1 MNEGKKYI
9 PGLETDFKIAK
20 DEVEAVTIPNQ
31 ADSTATD
38 VAGLKNDFNALLKRF
53 RDAGF
58 MK

>member
-1 MNEGKKYI
+1 MDEGKKYI
-9 PGLETDFKIAK
+9 PGLGTNFKISK
-20 DEVEAVTIPNQ
+20 DEVEATTIKNQ

-38 VAGLKNDFNALLKRF
+38 VAGLKADFNALLKRF